1 MRQIT
6 EQEAAGLKT
15 VVGLAVKAVGGGAI
29 FQGATRVLAPEL
41 SKYASRADERH
52 MPIDVAIDLDRVSG
66 EPSVTRH
73 MAGLLGYDLKPRERA
88 PGVMPDAQAMAS
100 ATSECLDVFRVWAEA
115 LADDGEI
122 SHAERVAIQ
131 REIQQAIRALTD
143 ISDQIGRAR

>member
-15 VVGLAVKAVGGGAI
+15 VVGLAIKAVGGGAI
-29 FQGATRVLAPEL
+29 FSGATRVLAPEL
-41 SKYASRADERH
+41 SKYASYADERH

-100 ATSECLDVFRVWAEA
+100 ATSECLDVFRVWADA
-115 LADDGEI
+115 MADGAI
-122 SHAERVAIQ
+122 THAERVAIQ
-131 REIQQAIRALTD
+131 REIQQALRALTD
-143 ISDQIGRAR
+143 ISDRIGRLR